1 VSAGAELDA
10 ALARA
15 AALGLRIHPTLDEVR
30 GLTADHDVVPVIA
43 RTIDDTET
51 PVSAYLKL
59 RAAHPGEPSFLL
71 ESAEQG
77 RFGRYSFLGV
87 RPARTI
93 EWRLGDPG
101 DPYALAGEAVG
112 GRRRVAEIEGLP
124 PFVGGAVGVFA
135 YDLVRTVEPLGEPNE
150 DVLGTPDLALQVTDA
165 MVVFDHLQHTV
176 TLLSPVHAAGEEPA
190 GDAGAGT
197 AAPDDLEARY
207 VAAVQRIVE
216 LREALRRPAPET
228 PLRPDRSTDV
238 AWESNRTRPEFEA
251 MVARII
257 EYVRAGDA
265 FQVVPSQRWTA
276 EIDADPFSVYRGLRV
291 VNPSPYMYYLDFGDW
306 QVVGASPEPLVTV
319 RDRNISMRP
328 IAGTRPRG
336 ATPAEDAELAAG
348 MLDDEKERAEHV
360 MLVDL
365 SRNDLGRV
373 CDYGTVSVDELMVV
387 ETYSHVLHIVSA
399 VSGTLRGDVSAT
411 DALRSVLP
419 AGTLS
424 GAPKV
429 RAMQIIDELETVK
442 RGGYGGAVGYLSWDG
457 DLDSCIHIRTAV
469 FKDGKAHVQAG
480 GGTVADALP
489 AYEYEESVNKSRAI
503 RRAVEVALEQPDWP

>member
-15 AALGLRIHPTLDEVR
+15 AALGLRIHPTLNEVR

-93 EWRLGDPG
+93 EWRLGDEG
-101 DPYALAGEAVG
+101 DPYALASDAVG
-112 GRRRVAEIEGLP
+112 GRRRVAQIEGLP

-135 YDLVRTVEPLGEPNE
+135 YDLVRTVEPLAEPNE

-176 TLLSPVHAAGEEPA
+176 TLLSPVHADE
-190 GDAGAGT
+190 
-197 AAPDDLEARY
+197 PDDLEARY
-207 VAAVQRIVE
+207 VAAVERICE

-238 AWESNRTRPEFEA
+238 TWESNRTRPEFEA

-276 EIDADPFSVYRGLRV
+276 EVDADPFSVYRGLRV

-399 VSGTLRGDVSAT
+399 VSGTLRDDVSAT

-489 AYEYEESVNKSRAI
+489 EYEYEESVNKSRAI

>member
-1 VSAGAELDA
+1 MRLRPSFDETL
-10 ALARA
+10 ALA
-15 AALGLRIHPTLDEVR
+15 
-30 GLTADHDVVPVIA
+30 ADHDVVPVLA
-43 RTIDDTET
+43 QTVDDVET

-77 RFGRYSFLGV
+77 RVGRYSFLGV

-93 EWRLGDPG
+93 EWSLGDPG
-101 DPYALAGEAVG
+101 DPYALARDAI
-112 GRRRVAEIEGLP
+112 GRRRVADVPGLP

-135 YDLVRTVEPLGEPNE
+135 YDLVRTVEPLAEPNPDE
-150 DVLGTPDLALQVTDA
+150 LGTPDLALQVTDA
-165 MVVFDHLQHTV
+165 MVVFDGLQHTIT
-176 TLLSPVHAAGEEPA
+176 TLAPLHVGADPDVAGGERASEDVLAERYAA
-190 GDAGAGT
+190 
-197 AAPDDLEARY
+197 AAD
-207 VAAVQRIVE
+207 RIVE
-216 LREALRRPAPET
+216 LRGALLRPTPPGRTAAEPAPLPVREA
-228 PLRPDRSTDV
+228 PEWV
-238 AWESNRTRPEFEA
+238 SNHTREAFEA

-265 FQVVPSQRWTA
+265 FQVVPSQRWSA
-276 EIDADPFSVYRGLRV
+276 ELGIDPFSVYRGLRV

-319 RDRNISMRP
+319 RGDRISMRP

-348 MLDDEKERAEHV
+348 MLADEKERAEHV

-373 CDYGTVSVDELMVV
+373 CEYGTVTVDELMVV

-399 VSGTLRGDVSAT
+399 VSGTLRPEVAAT

-429 RAMQIIDELETVK
+429 RAMQIIDELEPVK
-442 RGGYGGAVGYLSWDG
+442 RGGYGGAVGYLSWSG

-469 FKDGKAHVQAG
+469 FKDGTAHVQAG

-503 RRAVEVALEQPDWP
+503 RRAVEVALEQPDWA

>member
-1 VSAGAELDA
+1 MPA
-10 ALARA
+10 AADPTAAVARA
-15 AALGLRIHPTLDEVR
+15 AALGLRITPSLDEVR
-30 GLTADHDVVPVIA
+30 ALAADHDVVPVTA
-43 RTIDDTET
+43 QTLDDCET

-59 RAAHPGEPSFLL
+59 RAAHPGESSFLL
-71 ESAEQG
+71 ESADQG
-77 RFGRYSFLGV
+77 RVGRYSFLGV
-87 RPARTI
+87 RPRRTI
-93 EWRLGDPG
+93 VWRLGDAG
-101 DPYALAGEAVG
+101 DPYAIARDAI
-112 GRRRVAEIEGLP
+112 GRQRVAQVGDLP

-135 YDLVRTVEPLGEPNE
+135 YDLVRTVEPLAEPNP
-150 DVLGTPDLALQVTDA
+150 DVLGTPELALQVTDA

-176 TLLSPVHAAGEEPA
+176 TLLSPVHARPL
-190 GDAGAGT
+190 GASSDV
-197 AAPDDLEARY
+197 APDPDALEAGY
-207 VAAVQRIVE
+207 VEAVLRIIE
-216 LREALRRPAPET
+216 LREALQAPLPPGRSADAGERPPAE
-228 PLRPDRSTDV
+228 
-238 AWESNRTRPEFEA
+238 WQSNHTRAEFEA
-251 MVARII
+251 TVARII

-276 EIDADPFSVYRGLRV
+276 ELDVDPFSVYRGLRV

-319 RDRNISMRP
+319 RGDQISMRP

-336 ATPAEDAELAAG
+336 ASPAEDAELAES
-348 MLDDEKERAEHV
+348 MLADEKERAEHV

-373 CDYGTVSVDELMVV
+373 CEYGTVSVDELMVV

-399 VSGTLRGDVSAT
+399 VSGTLRPEVAAT

-429 RAMQIIDELETVK
+429 RAMQIIDELEPVK
-442 RGGYGGAVGYLSWDG
+442 RGGYGGAVGYLSWSG

-489 AYEYEESVNKSRAI
+489 EYEYEESVNKSRAI
-503 RRAVEVALEQPDWP
+503 RRAVEVALEQQEWA